1 MLATQLLGSEQNDSQ
16 TLQEVVYQT
25 MINLYIINIFYK
37 EYLNMSYQKVFLSSI
52 FEHSFLHSFLY
63 CRIEQTSKNS
73 TLSHSLCIKHH
84 HYGFLSNPR
93 TSHNNLSQSMFSLI
107 SSILISEQ
115 CLPTEVTICICN
127 PNSKRFMMISCTT
140 TRAALDLFQT
150 LLYCQPT
157 VKLGLMHSQLIDEL
171 IAKLSASPSL
181 L

>member
-1 MLATQLLGSEQNDSQ
+1 MLATQQLGSEQKDSQ

-25 MINLYIINIFYK
+25 IINLYLINIFYK

-63 CRIEQTSKNS
+63 CQIEQTSKNS

-93 TSHNNLSQSMFSLI
+93 TSYNNLSQSMFSLI
-107 SSILISEQ
+107 SSKLISEQ

-127 PNSKRFMMISCTT
+127 PNSKIIYDDLLHNYQSSIRPISNFIV
-140 TRAALDLFQT
+140 L
-150 LLYCQPT
+150 PT
-157 VKLGLMHSQLIDEL
+157 NSQIGSD
-171 IAKLSASPSL
+171 ALSAD
-181 L
+181 